1 MTDRTNQ
8 RRDRVVFEHPL
19 LRAGAVHVR
28 AAGTTTAPTL
38 PLPYRRAACPVQATG
53 AHLRTHPTFSPITL
67 RALL

>member
-8 RRDRVVFEHPL
+8 RRHRVVLEHPR
-19 LRAGAVHVR
+19 LRTGAVR